1 MRPGAAPARGAA
13 HPARGAAAG
22 AAAGAAPPAR
32 AHQAAARSHEANAR
46 YELEMERGLAAL
58 ALRGGGGGGGV
69 GGEGKEAE
77 VRGKGAAGSR
87 AGARASSPAAADG
100 PALALERGALSR
112 QFRAQWR
119 SAGEWSRGPR
129 NPSGMLL
136 DASDQPLLCAALS
149 ADGREAVVGGSDHG
163 LRVYDTASGKE
174 KRNLFTKRFGH
185 REWVTC
191 CSFLPD
197 GQVLSAGM
205 DSKLCLWRGA
215 QCADLE
221 GHRGS
226 ISRAQVAEDGRYAV
240 SASYDKTVRV
250 WDLSKHREVA
260 CLAGHKS
267 PVQELAFSEGL
278 LISGARDGVALAWDL
293 TTGGPAPGP
302 ASVPVPPGGA
312 QHEGHVTALLA
323 LPARAFCSGDQQG
336 TVRMWDLRAPAAP
349 RAAAL
354 HPGGAVNELRA
365 APDGKIVSAGADKR
379 IAVLDPRRIDQP
391 LRVLAHHKDFIYS
404 LAVTDRHVLS
414 GAGDGMVLVHD
425 LCTGRLCYGLG
436 ANAAGVRAI
445 ECGADHFLAAGD
457 DGKAILYHFD

>member
-1 MRPGAAPARGAA
+1 MRRGAAPGAAPDA
-13 HPARGAAAG
+13 
-22 AAAGAAPPAR
+22 
-32 AHQAAARSHEANAR
+32 AAARSHEANAR

-58 ALRGGGGGGGV
+58 ALRGAV
-69 GGEGKEAE
+69 GGSGGQGGQGREGAEGKSAD
-77 VRGKGAAGSR
+77 GKGKGGAGRR
-87 AGARASSPAAADG
+87 AGASLSSSSAAAAAAAGG
-100 PALALERGALSR
+100 PPVVLERGALSR
-112 QFRAQWR
+112 QFRARWR
-119 SAGEWSRGPR
+119 TVGEWSRGPR
-129 NPSGMLL
+129 DPSGTLL

-149 ADGREAVVGGSDHG
+149 ADGREAVVGGCDHG
-163 LRVYDTASGKE
+163 LRVYDTVTGKE

-205 DSKLCLWRGA
+205 DNKLCLWRGT

-226 ISRAQVAEDGRYAV
+226 VSRAQVAEDGRFAV

-250 WDLSKHREVA
+250 WDLATCREVA
-260 CLAGHKS
+260 CLAGHKA

-278 LISGARDGVALAWDL
+278 LLSGARDGVALAWDL
-293 TTGGPAPGP
+293 ATGQPAPGLGPAP
-302 ASVPVPPGGA
+302 

-323 LPARAFCSGDQQG
+323 LPARVFCSGDQQG
-336 TVRMWDLRAPAAP
+336 TVRLWDLRTPAAP
-349 RAAAL
+349 REAAL
-354 HPGGAVNELRA
+354 HPGGAVNELRV

-379 IAVLDPRRIDQP
+379 IAVLDPRRIDEP

-425 LCTGRLCYGLG
+425 LPTGRLCYGLG

-445 ECGADHFLAAGD
+445 ECGADMILAAGD
-457 DGKAILYHFD
+457 DGKGILYHFD